1 MRFVETAIAGVF
13 LVESEP
19 AHDERGFFARLHCE
33 AEFVAHG
40 LVARFSQT
48 SLSHNARAGTV
59 RGMHW
64 SEGPGAETKLV
75 RCVRGRIADRLVDLR
90 PDSPTREVHLAVE
103 LSAEKGLA
111 LYVPAGIAHGFQA
124 LEDGS
129 DVLYMID
136 VGFDPST
143 ARGARWDD
151 PVLAIDWPQPITV
164 ISERDRTWP
173 DLTTQSPPS

>member
-1 MRFVETAIAGVF
+1 MRFVETAISGVF

-19 AHDERGFFARLHCE
+19 AHDARGFFARLHCE
-33 AEFVAHG
+33 AEFAARG

-64 SEGPGAETKLV
+64 SEGEGAETKLV

-90 PDSPTREVHLAVE
+90 AGSPTRGAQLALD
-103 LSAEKGLA
+103 LSPENGLA
-111 LYVPAGIAHGFQA
+111 LYVPAGVAHGFQA

-136 VGFDPST
+136 VAFDASA

-151 PVLAIDWPQPITV
+151 PALAITWPQPITV

-173 DLTTQSPPS
+173 DLAT

>member
-19 AHDERGFFARLHCE
+19 ARDERGFFARLHCE
-33 AEFVAHG
+33 AEFAARG
-40 LVARFSQT
+40 LVARFTQT
-48 SLSHNARAGTV
+48 SLSHNARVGTV

-64 SEGPGAETKLV
+64 SEGAGAETKLI

-90 PDSPTREVHLAVE
+90 EGSATRGSRLAVE
-103 LSAEKGLA
+103 LSAENGLG
-111 LYVPAGIAHGFQA
+111 LYVPAGIAHGFQT
-124 LEDGS
+124 LEDAC

-136 VGFDPST
+136 VAFDASA

-151 PVLAIDWPQPITV
+151 PVLGVTWPLPISV
-164 ISERDRTWP
+164 ISERDRSWP
-173 DLTTQSPPS
+173 DLAR

>member
-1 MRFVETAIAGVF
+1 MRFVETAIAGVL

-19 AHDERGFFARLHCE
+19 ARDERGFFARLHCE
-33 AEFVAHG
+33 ADFAARG

-64 SEGPGAETKLV
+64 SEGAGAETKLI

-90 PDSPTREVHLAVE
+90 PGSPTRGVHLAVE
-103 LSAEKGLA
+103 LSAENGFA
-111 LYVPAGIAHGFQA
+111 LYVPAGVAHGFQA
-124 LEDGS
+124 REDGS

-136 VGFDPST
+136 VGFDPSA

-151 PVLAIDWPQPITV
+151 PALAIVWPEPITV
-164 ISERDRTWP
+164 ISERDRCWP
-173 DLTTQSPPS
+173 NLVM

>member
-19 AHDERGFFARLHCE
+19 ARDERGFFARLHCE
-33 AEFVAHG
+33 AAFAERG
-40 LVARFSQT
+40 LVARFTQT

-64 SEGPGAETKLV
+64 SEGAEAETKLV

-90 PDSPTREVHLAVE
+90 EGSPTRGAHLAVE
-103 LSAEKGLA
+103 LSAENGLA

-124 LEDGS
+124 LEDAS

-136 VGFDPST
+136 VGFDPAA

-151 PVLAIDWPQPITV
+151 PALSIDWPLPITV
-164 ISERDRTWP
+164 ISERDRSWP
-173 DLTTQSPPS
+173 DLAT